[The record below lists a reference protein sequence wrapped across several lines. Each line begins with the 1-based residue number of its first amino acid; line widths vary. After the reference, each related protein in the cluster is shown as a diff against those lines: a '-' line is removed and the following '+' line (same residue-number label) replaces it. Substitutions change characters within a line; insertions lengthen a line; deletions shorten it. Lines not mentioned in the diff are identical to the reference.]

1 MLPISSGMRSRSI
14 AAAANQAVPAQIV
27 RRAAVGS
34 CARFL
39 LLGGRLLQ
47 GVPVGQVRRGQSLEK
62 RTDWYYGLNHFQYR
76 VIGEKHCDQ
85 VTYRVD
91 VQKRYDWGATARPR
105 RAASFVT
112 PSASVAARWR
122 RPG

>member
-1 MLPISSGMRSRSI
+1 MPIPSEASTAARAAAWASAGCSVSWSRSGFGRISAMTVSFTIIGCAAPERPALLGMLPISSGMRSRSI

-47 GVPVGQVRRGQSLEK
+47 GVPVGQMRRGQSLEK
-62 RTDWYYGLNHFQYR
+62 RTDWYY
-76 VIGEKHCDQ
+76 
-85 VTYRVD
+85 
-91 VQKRYDWGATARPR
+91 A
-105 RAASFVT
+105 
-112 PSASVAARWR
+112 
-122 RPG
+122 